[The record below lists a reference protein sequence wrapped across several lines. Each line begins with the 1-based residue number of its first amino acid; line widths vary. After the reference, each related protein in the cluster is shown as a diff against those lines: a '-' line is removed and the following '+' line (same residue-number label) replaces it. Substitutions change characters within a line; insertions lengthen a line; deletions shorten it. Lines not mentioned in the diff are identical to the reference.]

1 MNMKKRVLTF
11 LMALVIFVLPQTVCF
26 AGVKTAKNSEVLSTN
41 LSPNIIIESYSVD
54 KSNINSGDVFKLNF
68 KLKNTSKNIKA
79 ENILVRV
86 SGGEAFSVYN
96 GTDTAYAE
104 SISENGTYSFSKT
117 FYCSS
122 SAESGVY
129 PITASISYEYFDGGE
144 KLTGTAE
151 STMTV
156 KVVKNSSSQT
166 STKAPSLTP
175 QLLVSEFT
183 YGGVTIEGGA
193 KFDLTFSI
201 KNNSKDITVQNV
213 IVKLSGGESFVV
225 ADGTDTVSI
234 NQIAKGAF
242 VSVEK
247 SFQCLKTASSGV
259 YPIVASIS
267 YEYFDGGEKA
277 TGSSELTMSIPV
289 IQPDRVRFE
298 SISLADKTVT
308 IDQESDLAFKIIN
321 SGQTKLSS
329 GTVRLL
335 DADKNELASAYIGNI
350 EPGMMFE
357 SNYTLPI
364 TFKEEGPFSL
374 TLVFEYENENLEKK
388 SIEQTFNV
396 TAEKENNPFEELEK
410 NNEDNKKKDNTGLYI
425 GLGAGAV
432 VIIVG
437 AIVAK
442 KVIKKRKNKKG
453 SEVFDEEI

>member
-1 MNMKKRVLTF
+1 MKKRVLTF
-11 LMALVIFVLPQTVCF
+11 LMALVIFILPQTVCF
-26 AGVKTAKNSEVLSTN
+26 AGIPTYKDSEILSKN
-41 LSPNIIIESYSVD
+41 LSPNLIIESYSVD
-54 KSNINSGDVFKLNF
+54 KSNISSGDIFKLNF

-86 SGGEAFSVYN
+86 SGGEIFSVYN
-96 GTDTAYAE
+96 GTDTAYAD
-104 SISENGTYSFSKT
+104 SISENGTYAFTKS
-117 FYCSS
+117 FYCAS
-122 SAESGVY
+122 SAESGIY

-156 KVVKNSSSQT
+156 KVVKNSSSQ
-166 STKAPSLTP
+166 SNSKAPSLTP

-183 YGGVTIEGGA
+183 YGGATIEGGA

-201 KNNSKDITVQNV
+201 KNNSKDINVQNV

-234 NQIAKGAF
+234 NQIAKGGSA
-242 VSVEK
+242 SVRK
-247 SFQCLKTASSGV
+247 SFQCLKTAASGV
-259 YPIVASIS
+259 YQIVASIS

-277 TGSSELTMSIPV
+277 TGTSELTMSIPV

-308 IDQESDLAFKIIN
+308 LDQETDCAFKLIN

-329 GTVRLL
+329 GTVRLF
-335 DADKNELASAYIGNI
+335 DADKNELVSAYIGNI

-364 TFKEEGPFSL
+364 KFKTEGLTNL

-388 SIEQTFNV
+388 SIEQSFNV
-396 TAEKENNPFEELEK
+396 TVEKENDPFEEIEK
-410 NNEDNKKKDNTGLYI
+410 NNEDDKKKDNTGLYI
-425 GLGAGAV
+425 GLGVGAV

>member
-1 MNMKKRVLTF
+1 MKKRILTF
-11 LMALVIFVLPQTVCF
+11 LMALLIFVLPQTVCF
-26 AGVKTAKNSEVLSTN
+26 AGTEMSKGNASSN
-41 LSPNIIIESYSVD
+41 LSPNLIIESYSVN
-54 KSNINSGDVFKLNF
+54 KNGVNAGDVFKLNF
-68 KLKNTSKNIKA
+68 KIKNTSKSIKA
-79 ENILVRV
+79 QNILIRL

-96 GTDTAYAE
+96 STDTIYIE
-104 SISENGTYSFSKT
+104 SISQNSTYSLSKS
-117 FYCSS
+117 FYCSPKV
-122 SAESGVY
+122 ESGVY
-129 PITASISYEYFDGGE
+129 PISVAISYEYFDAGE
-144 KLTGTAE
+144 KMTGTAE
-151 STMTV
+151 STMSV
-156 KVVKNSSSQT
+156 KVVNNIENKKSDKT
-166 STKAPSLTP
+166 PLLTP

-183 YGGVTIEGGA
+183 YGGATIEGGA
-193 KFDLTFSI
+193 KFDLNFSI
-201 KNNSKDITVQNV
+201 KNNSNDIAVKNV

-234 NQIAKGAF
+234 KEISKGSS
-242 VSVEK
+242 VSVKK
-247 SFQCLKTASSGV
+247 SFQSLKTAPSGV

-277 TGSSELTMSIPV
+277 TGNSELTMSIPV
-289 IQPDRVRFE
+289 IQSDRVRFE

-308 IDQESDLAFKIIN
+308 VDQESDCGFKIIN

-335 DADKNELASAYIGNI
+335 DADKNELSSAYVGNI

-364 TFKEEGPFSL
+364 TFKEEGSKTL

-396 TAEKENNPFEELEK
+396 KVEKENNPFEEIE
-410 NNEDNKKKDNTGLYI
+410 NNNQNDKEKDNTGLYI
-425 GLGAGAV
+425 GLGVGAIV
-432 VIIVG
+432 LIVG
-437 AIVAK
+437 AIILK

>member
-1 MNMKKRVLTF
+1 MKKRILTF
-11 LMALVIFVLPQTVCF
+11 LMAFVIFVLPQTVCF
-26 AGVKTAKNSEVLSTN
+26 AAAPMANEVASTN
-41 LSPNIIIESYSVD
+41 LSPTLIIESYSVD
-54 KSNINSGDVFKLNF
+54 KSSVNPGDVFKLNF

-79 ENILVRV
+79 QNILIRL
-86 SGGEAFSVYN
+86 SGGEMFSVYN
-96 GTDTAYAE
+96 STDTIYTEA
-104 SISENGTYSFSKT
+104 ISQNSTYSLSKS
-117 FYCSS
+117 FYCSP

-129 PITASISYEYFDGGE
+129 PISVAISYEYFDGGE
-144 KLTGTAE
+144 KLTATAE
-151 STMTV
+151 STMAV

-166 STKAPSLTP
+166 SGKTPSLTP
-175 QLLVSEFT
+175 QLLISSFT
-183 YGGVTIEGGA
+183 YGGATIEGGS
-193 KFDLTFSI
+193 KFDLNFSM
-201 KNNSKDITVQNV
+201 KNNSSDIPVENV

-225 ADGTDTVSI
+225 ADGTDTI
-234 NQIAKGAF
+234 AIKQIAKGAS
-242 VSVEK
+242 VSVKK
-247 SFQCLKTASSGV
+247 SFQSLKTASSGV

-289 IQPDRVRFE
+289 IQSDRVRFE
-298 SISLADKTVT
+298 AISLADKTVT
-308 IDQESDLAFKIIN
+308 IDQENDCGFKIIN

-335 DADKNELASAYIGNI
+335 DADKNELVSAYVGNI

-364 TFKEEGPFSL
+364 TFKEEGLVTL

-388 SIEQTFNV
+388 SIEQTFN
-396 TAEKENNPFEELEK
+396 TKAEKENDPFAEIDK
-410 NNEDNKKKDNTGLYI
+410 NKKDEKEKDKTGLYI
-425 GLGAGAV
+425 GLSVGGIV

-437 AIVAK
+437 AIVLK